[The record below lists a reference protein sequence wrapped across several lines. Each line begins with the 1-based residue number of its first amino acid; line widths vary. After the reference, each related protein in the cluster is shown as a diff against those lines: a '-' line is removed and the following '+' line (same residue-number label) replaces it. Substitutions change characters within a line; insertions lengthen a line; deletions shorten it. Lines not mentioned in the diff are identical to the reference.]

1 VAPGFG
7 DFTRA
12 SAAAK
17 GMFKM
22 IDRQS
27 KIDPLAETGERP
39 SDSDG
44 SVRLCDVTFA
54 YPSRPTIKVLQNVSL
69 TFEADKVTA
78 LVGASGSGKS
88 TIVGLIERWFDP
100 DAGSIRVGNY
110 VVAHLNLRWL
120 RSQIGLVQQEPVLF
134 SDTIYNNVAHG
145 LYSTPMNAL
154 PEDEKRE
161 LVRQACIQAY
171 ADDFIQ
177 ELPDKYDTRVGDRG
191 GLLSGG
197 QKQRIAIA
205 RSVISNPRI
214 LLLDEATSALDP
226 AAEKKVQAALDNVSK
241 SRTTIMIAHKLST
254 VQKADKII
262 VLSRGEVVEEGTH
275 QQLLG
280 LKGTYHKLVNA
291 QALNTKQT
299 DAQDGRDA
307 SESTECSSDDWEAA
321 DEPATFEESIP
332 GKSNPSKPVA
342 DQANADEEAGGESE
356 DKDVARKFSLVKCL
370 SIIIFKEQTH
380 IWPIFLAGFIASVAG
395 GGLFP
400 AQAVL
405 FGKSIPT
412 LQLPP
417 GSELVSRGNFWALMY
432 FVLGLGVLCCYLGVG
447 FFWTIAA
454 FHATRFYRREYFDSM
469 LRQDISFFDLAG
481 HGAADM
487 TSCLSLHPQRLQNL
501 LSTNLALILVIIV
514 NITSCAILS
523 LAVGWQL
530 GLVAIVGGMP
540 VLFGAGFIRMRI
552 EMTNHDRVSQIYLE
566 CARFASEAVGAIR
579 TVSSLTL
586 EDKVLEGY
594 RSRLAECARHEV
606 RTKFVSMVLY
616 ALSESVSLAVSALAF
631 WYGGKLLSE
640 GKYDV
645 TTFFIVFICVVM
657 GSHAAG
663 FLFGFTSGEFSSSCC
678 FLSLPSCGLTRR
690 ARHIESTLRSKPH
703 HRSPQIPA
711 SHQHL
716 HRRQGSTHERERGC
730 RRHRIQGRFL
740 RIRQQTQ
747 KSRAA
752 QHQPQNQQGRIRRHR
767 RRLRVWQEHHDCP
780 PRALLRHQL
789 RCPPHR
795 GQTT

>member
-1 VAPGFG
+1 MAPGFG

-12 SAAAK
+12 SAAAT
-17 GMFKM
+17 GMFEM

-27 KIDPLAETGERP
+27 KIDPLAESGECP
-39 SDSDG
+39 NDSDG
-44 SVRLCDVTFA
+44 SVRLDDVTFA
-54 YPSRPTIKVLQNVSL
+54 YPSRPTVKVLQKVSL
-69 TFEADKVTA
+69 TFEAGKVTA

-100 DAGSIRVGNY
+100 EAGCILIGNY
-110 VVAHLNLRWL
+110 DVASLNLRWL
-120 RSQIGLVQQEPVLF
+120 RSQIGFVQQEPVLF

-145 LYSTPMNAL
+145 LYSTPMNSL
-154 PEDEKRE
+154 PEAEKHE

-177 ELPDKYDTRVGDRG
+177 ELPNKYNTRVGDRG
-191 GLLSGG
+191 SLLSGG

-205 RSVISNPRI
+205 RSVISNPRV

-262 VLSRGEVVEEGTH
+262 VLSHGEVVEEGTH
-275 QQLLG
+275 QQLLA

-299 DAQDGRDA
+299 DDNEGHDA
-307 SESTECSSDDWEAA
+307 GESIEDSSENWEAVDPPVA
-321 DEPATFEESIP
+321 FEEFLP
-332 GKSNPSKPVA
+332 KPSKLVA
-342 DQANADEEAGGESE
+342 SQGNADEEAGGESE
-356 DKDVARKFSLVKCL
+356 DKDIARKFSLIKCL
-370 SIIIFKEQTH
+370 SIIIFQEQKH

-400 AQAVL
+400 SQAVL

-412 LQLPP
+412 LQIPP
-417 GSELVSRGNFWALMY
+417 GPDLVSRGNFWALMY
-432 FVLGLGVLCCYLGVG
+432 FVLGLGVLGCYLGVG

-487 TSCLSLHPQRLQNL
+487 TSSLSLHPQRLQSL
-501 LSTNLALILVIIV
+501 LSTNLALILVVIV

-540 VLFGAGFIRMRI
+540 VLFGAGFMRMRI
-552 EMTNHDRVSQIYLE
+552 EMTNHDRVSQLYLE
-566 CARFASEAVGAIR
+566 CARFATEAVGAIR

-586 EDKVLEGY
+586 ENKVLEGY
-594 RSRLAECARHEV
+594 HNRLSECSRHEV
-606 RTKFVSMVLY
+606 RTKFLSMLLY
-616 ALSESVSLAVSALAF
+616 AFSESVSLAVASLAF

-640 GKYDV
+640 GKYNV
-645 TTFFIVFICVVM
+645 TTFFIIFISVVM
-657 GSHAAG
+657 GAHAAG
-663 FLFGFTSGEFSSSCC
+663 FLFGFTSGKFI
-678 FLSLPSCGLTRR
+678 F
-690 ARHIESTLRSKPH
+690 
-703 HRSPQIPA
+703 
-711 SHQHL
+711 
-716 HRRQGSTHERERGC
+716 
-730 RRHRIQGRFL
+730 
-740 RIRQQTQ
+740 
-747 KSRAA
+747 
-752 QHQPQNQQGRIRRHR
+752 
-767 RRLRVWQEHHDCP
+767 
-780 PRALLRHQL
+780 
-789 RCPPHR
+789 
-795 GQTT
+795 

>member
-1 VAPGFG
+1 MTLDSYSVLLAVLLATQAASDVAPGFG

-12 SAAAK
+12 SAAAT
-17 GMFKM
+17 GMFEM

-27 KIDPLAETGERP
+27 KIDPLAELGECP
-39 SDSDG
+39 NDSDG
-44 SVRLCDVTFA
+44 SVHLKNVTFA
-54 YPSRPTIKVLQNVSL
+54 YPSRPTVKVLQKISL
-69 TFEADKVTA
+69 TFEAGKYTA
-78 LVGASGSGKS
+78 LVGSSGSGKS

-100 DAGSIRVGNY
+100 QAGCIRVGNY
-110 VVAHLNLRWL
+110 DVAQLNLRWL
-120 RSQIGLVQQEPVLF
+120 RSQIGFVQQEPVLF

-145 LYSTPMNAL
+145 LYSTPMNLL
-154 PEDEKRE
+154 PEEEKRE

-177 ELPDKYDTRVGDRG
+177 ELPHKYDTRVGDRG

-197 QKQRIAIA
+197 QRQRIAIA
-205 RSVISNPRI
+205 RSVISNPRV

-262 VLSRGEVVEEGTH
+262 VLSHGEMVEEGTH
-275 QQLLG
+275 QQLLT

-299 DAQDGRDA
+299 DGNDGNDA
-307 SESTECSSDDWEAA
+307 GESTEDNSENWEAT
-321 DEPATFEESIP
+321 DTPVNFEELLP
-332 GKSNPSKPVA
+332 TKMNPLTLVA
-342 DQANADEEAGGESE
+342 SQGNADEEAGSESE
-356 DKDVARKFSLVKCL
+356 DRDIARKLSLVKCL
-370 SIIIFKEQTH
+370 SIIIFQEQTH

-400 AQAVL
+400 SQAVL

-412 LQLPP
+412 LQLPR
-417 GSELVSRGNFWALMY
+417 GSDLVSHGNFWALMY

-469 LRQDISFFDLAG
+469 LRQDISFFDLGG

-487 TSCLSLHPQRLQNL
+487 TSSLSLHPQRLQSL
-501 LSTNLALILVIIV
+501 LSTNLALILVVIV

-540 VLFGAGFIRMRI
+540 LLFGAGFMRMRI
-552 EMTNHDRVSQIYLE
+552 EMTNHDRVSQLYLE
-566 CARFASEAVGAIR
+566 CARFATEAVGAIR

-586 EDKVLEGY
+586 EEKVLEGY
-594 RSRLAECARHEV
+594 RSRLEECSRREV
-606 RTKFVSMVLY
+606 RTKVLSMLLY
-616 ALSESVSLAVSALAF
+616 ALSESVSLAVAALAF

-645 TTFFIVFICVVM
+645 TTFFIVFISVVM
-657 GSHAAG
+657 GAHAAG
-663 FLFGFTSGEFSSSCC
+663 FLFGFTSGMFS
-678 FLSLPSCGLTRR
+678 LSRCPLSPPSCALTY
-690 ARHIESTLRSKPH
+690 
-703 HRSPQIPA
+703 
-711 SHQHL
+711 
-716 HRRQGSTHERERGC
+716 
-730 RRHRIQGRFL
+730 
-740 RIRQQTQ
+740 
-747 KSRAA
+747 
-752 QHQPQNQQGRIRRHR
+752 
-767 RRLRVWQEHHDCP
+767 
-780 PRALLRHQL
+780 
-789 RCPPHR
+789 
-795 GQTT
+795 

>member
-1 VAPGFG
+1 MLAVLLATQAASDVAPGFG

-12 SAAAK
+12 SAAAE

-22 IDRQS
+22 IDRKS
-27 KIDPLAETGERP
+27 KIDPLDETGESP
-39 SDSDG
+39 VDNDG
-44 SVRLCDVTFA
+44 SVQLCDVTFA
-54 YPSRPTIKVLQNVSL
+54 YPSRPTIKVLQNISL
-69 TFEADKVTA
+69 NFEAGKVTA

-100 DAGSIRVGNY
+100 EAGTIRVGNY
-110 VVAHLNLRWL
+110 VVTQLNLRWL
-120 RSQIGLVQQEPVLF
+120 RSQIGFVQQEPVLF

-145 LYSTPMNAL
+145 LYSTPMNAR
-154 PEDEKRE
+154 PEVEKRE

-177 ELPDKYDTRVGDRG
+177 QLPDKYDTRVGDRG
-191 GLLSGG
+191 SLLSGG

-226 AAEKKVQAALDNVSK
+226 ASEKKVQAALDNVSK

-262 VLSRGEVVEEGTH
+262 VLGRGVVVEEGTH
-275 QQLLG
+275 QQLLR
-280 LKGTYHKLVNA
+280 LKGAYHKLVNA

-299 DAQDGRDA
+299 EGHDTHNA
-307 SESTECSSDDWEAA
+307 SESMGDSSDDWEAA
-321 DEPATFEESIP
+321 DELGAVDELVS
-332 GKSNPSKPVA
+332 GKSKPSNAKPIGA
-342 DQANADEEAGGESE
+342 SEDEEEAAGEFS
-356 DKDVARKFSLVKCL
+356 DKDIARKFSLVKCL
-370 SIIIFKEQTH
+370 SIIIFKEQKH
-380 IWPIFLAGFIASVAG
+380 IWPIFLAGFISSVAG

-412 LQLPP
+412 LQIPP
-417 GSELVSRGNFWALMY
+417 SPHLVSRGNFWALMY
-432 FVLGLGVLCCYLGVG
+432 FVLGLGVLACYLGVG
-447 FFWTIAA
+447 FFWTIAS

-469 LRQDISFFDLAG
+469 LNQDISFFDLHG
-481 HGAADM
+481 HGAAEM
-487 TSCLSLHPQRLQNL
+487 TSSLSLHPQRLQSL

-514 NITSCAILS
+514 NLLSCAILS
-523 LAVGWQL
+523 LAVGWKL

-540 VLFGAGFIRMRI
+540 VLFGAGFLRMRI

-594 RSRLAECARHEV
+594 RNRLAECAEHEV
-606 RTKFVSMVLY
+606 RTKFLSMILY

-640 GKYDV
+640 GEYDV
-645 TTFFIVFICVVM
+645 TTFFIVFISVVM

-663 FLFGFTSGEFSSSCC
+663 FLFGFTSGKSFPIYS
-678 FLSLPSCGLTRR
+678 F
-690 ARHIESTLRSKPH
+690 IFES
-703 HRSPQIPA
+703 
-711 SHQHL
+711 
-716 HRRQGSTHERERGC
+716 
-730 RRHRIQGRFL
+730 
-740 RIRQQTQ
+740 
-747 KSRAA
+747 
-752 QHQPQNQQGRIRRHR
+752 
-767 RRLRVWQEHHDCP
+767 RLNV
-780 PRALLRHQL
+780 LN
-789 RCPPHR
+789 
-795 GQTT
+795 

>member
-1 VAPGFG
+1 
-7 DFTRA
+7 
-12 SAAAK
+12 
-17 GMFKM
+17 M

-27 KIDPLAETGERP
+27 KIDPLAGTGERP
-39 SDSDG
+39 NDSGG
-44 SVRLCDVTFA
+44 SVRLDDVTFA
-54 YPSRPTIKVLQNVSL
+54 YPSRPTVKVLQNVSL
-69 TFEADKVTA
+69 AFEAGKVTA

-100 DAGSIRVGNY
+100 EVGCIRVGNY
-110 VVAHLNLRWL
+110 GVAHLNLRWL
-120 RSQIGLVQQEPVLF
+120 RSQIGFVQQEPILF

-145 LYSTPMNAL
+145 LYNTPMNSL

-177 ELPDKYDTRVGDRG
+177 ELPNKYNTRVGDRG

-262 VLSRGEVVEEGTH
+262 VLSHGEVVEEGTH
-275 QQLLG
+275 QQLLA
-280 LKGTYHKLVNA
+280 LKGAYHKLVNA

-299 DAQDGRDA
+299 DGNDDHDA
-307 SESTECSSDDWEAA
+307 GESTEGSSENWDAA
-321 DEPATFEESIP
+321 DTPVTFEESLP
-332 GKSNPSKPVA
+332 RKLNPSKPVA
-342 DQANADEEAGGESE
+342 GQGNADEEAGGEPE
-356 DKDVARKFSLVKCL
+356 DKDIARKFSLVKCL

-400 AQAVL
+400 SQAVL

-412 LQLPP
+412 LQLAP

-454 FHATRFYRREYFDSM
+454 FHATRFYRCEYFDSM
-469 LRQDISFFDLAG
+469 LRQDIAFFDLAG

-487 TSCLSLHPQRLQNL
+487 TSNLSLHPQRLQSL
-501 LSTNLALILVIIV
+501 LSTNLALILVVIV

-530 GLVAIVGGMP
+530 GLVAIVSGMP
-540 VLFGAGFIRMRI
+540 VLFGAGFMRMRI

-566 CARFASEAVGAIR
+566 CARFATEAVGAIR

-594 RSRLAECARHEV
+594 RSRLGECARHEV
-606 RTKFVSMVLY
+606 RTKLLSMVLY
-616 ALSESVSLAVSALAF
+616 ALSESVSLAVAALAF

-645 TTFFIVFICVVM
+645 TTFFIVFISVVM
-657 GSHAAG
+657 GAHAAG
-663 FLFGFTSGEFSSSCC
+663 FLFGFTSGKFSSCYC
-678 FLSLPSCGLTRR
+678 PLSLPSCALTRR
-690 ARHIESTLRSKPH
+690 ARHIESTLGSKPH
-703 HRSPQIPA
+703 HRSPQISA
-711 SHQHL
+711 SHKHL
-716 HRRQGSTHERERGC
+716 HRH
-730 RRHRIQGRFL
+730 
-740 RIRQQTQ
+740 
-747 KSRAA
+747 
-752 QHQPQNQQGRIRRHR
+752 
-767 RRLRVWQEHHDCP
+767 
-780 PRALLRHQL
+780 
-789 RCPPHR
+789 
-795 GQTT
+795 